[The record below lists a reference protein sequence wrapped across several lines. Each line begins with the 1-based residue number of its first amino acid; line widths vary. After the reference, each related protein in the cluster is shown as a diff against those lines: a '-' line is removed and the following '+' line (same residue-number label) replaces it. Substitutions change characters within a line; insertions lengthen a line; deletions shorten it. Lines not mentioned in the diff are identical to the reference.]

1 MKDGAGTPHFPGAA
15 MAPVWAPDGVA
26 TRTPDSEIPAK
37 DRPAQGAGIDPLG
50 DAGLGP
56 DPGAALAAFVTS
68 YDPRTDGAMIE
79 RAYRVAERA
88 HRDQKRDNGDPYI
101 GHPVAVAQILAG
113 YRLDAATI
121 ATALLH
127 DTVEDTGITLQDL
140 SRDFGPEI
148 ARLVDGVTKLTR
160 LELQS
165 ERTKQAENFRK
176 LVLAM
181 SEDIRVLLV
190 KLADRTHNMRTLHF
204 VPQQARRARTARETM
219 EIYAPLAERIGMQA
233 VKDELEDRAFRELQ
247 PDASQTINARLAFL
261 RGQGADLIA
270 DIAEDIRRRLRDAD
284 VPVIDIQGREKS
296 AYGIWLKMHSKKVEF
311 EQLSDIM
318 AFRVITDD
326 KANCYAAL
334 GAIHS
339 AYRVVPGRFKDYI
352 STPKPNGYQSL
363 HTGVTV
369 PERRNAKIEVQIRTP
384 EMHEVAEFGV
394 AAHWIY
400 KQGPDGVVNA
410 ARDRKRYPW
419 VKDLL
424 EILENAGEAQDFLEN
439 TKLALHQDQVF
450 CFTPK
455 GDLIALPRGATPV
468 DFAYQVHSQVG
479 DSCVGAKINGRIV
492 PLRHQL
498 ENGDQ
503 VEIITARGGT
513 PNPAWERFVATGKA
527 RARIRRTVLAR
538 QREESRENGRQAI
551 ARAFRQEG
559 LDFSEKIAE
568 PAVKALKQPGFEELC
583 IAVGNGN
590 ITAREVLHAAVP
602 ELRGPPRPAMSP
614 LESLAL
620 TRARGKPGATVPHR
634 VTKSREAA
642 HGITGLVSGMA
653 VSFAG
658 CCHPVP
664 GDRIVGIVTT
674 GRGVTIHKQECHT
687 LEAFSATPER
697 FIDVDWDTQPGA
709 AGEHVARLS
718 VVTSN
723 EGSAIAGMTTA
734 IAKQEARIQSLRFLH
749 RASDFAELNVD
760 LEVKDLRHLSS
771 VIAALRALP
780 GIEQVER
787 AKA

>member
-1 MKDGAGTPHFPGAA
+1 MNDGAGSRILPGVA
-15 MAPVWAPDGVA
+15 WAPRAPEGVA
-26 TRTPDSEIPAK
+26 TRLAPPAVL
-37 DRPAQGAGIDPLG
+37 PA
-50 DAGLGP
+50 
-56 DPGAALAAFVTS
+56 DPGEELAALVTG
-68 YDPRTDGAMIE
+68 YDPRADGDLIR
-79 RAYRVAERA
+79 RAYAVAEES
-88 HRDQKRDNGDPYI
+88 HRGQARDNGDPYI
-101 GHPVAVAQILAG
+101 GHPVEVARILAG
-113 YRLDAATI
+113 YRLDAATV

-127 DTVEDTGITLQDL
+127 DTVEDTGLTLAGL
-140 SRDFGPEI
+140 SQRFGPEI
-148 ARLVDGVTKLTR
+148 AKLVDGVTKLTR

-190 KLADRTHNMRTLHF
+190 KLADRLHNMRTLHF
-204 VPQQARRARTARETM
+204 VPQEHRRQRTAKETM

-233 VKDELEDRAFRELQ
+233 VKDELEDLAFREIQ
-247 PDASQTINARLAFL
+247 PDACQTIVARLAFL

-270 DIAEDIRRRLRDAD
+270 DIAADLRRVLIGSE
-284 VPVIDIQGREKS
+284 VPVIELQGREKT

-318 AFRVITDD
+318 AFRVITAT
-326 KANCYAAL
+326 KADCYAAL
-334 GAIHS
+334 GAVHS

-352 STPKPNGYQSL
+352 STPKSNGYQSL

-400 KQGPDGVVNA
+400 KQGPEGAATA

-424 EILENAGEAQDFLEN
+424 EILDNADQAQDFLEN

-468 DFAYQVHSQVG
+468 DFAYQVHSVVG

-503 VEIITARGGT
+503 VEIITARGGK
-513 PNPAWERFVATGKA
+513 PNPAWERFVVTGKA
-527 RARIRRTVLAR
+527 RARIRRTVLAA
-538 QREESRENGRQAI
+538 QREESRETGRQAI

-583 IAVGNGN
+583 VAVGGGH
-590 ITAREVLHAAVP
+590 ISAKDVLHAAVP
-602 ELRGPPRPAMSP
+602 ELRGSPRPSVSP
-614 LESLAL
+614 LENFPLG
-620 TRARGKPGATVPHR
+620 RARGKPGATVPHAR
-634 VTKSREAA
+634 GREVA
-642 HGITGLVSGMA
+642 HGITGLVAGMA
-653 VSFAG
+653 VNFAG
-658 CCHPVP
+658 CCHPVV
-664 GDRIVGIVTT
+664 GDTIVGIVST
-674 GRGVTIHKQECHT
+674 GRGVTIHKQGCHT
-687 LEAFSATPER
+687 LEAFAATPER
-697 FIDVDWDTQPGA
+697 FIDVDWDTRPGA

-718 VVTSN
+718 VITSN
-723 EGSAIAGMTTA
+723 EDSAVAAMTIA
-734 IAKQEARIQSLRFLH
+734 IAKQDARIQSLRFVH
-749 RASDFAELNVD
+749 RAADHAELAVD
-760 LEVKDLRHLSS
+760 MEVKDLRHLSS
-771 VIAALRALP
+771 VIAALRACP

>member
-1 MKDGAGTPHFPGAA
+1 MSDGTGSRHTPGAA
-15 MAPVWAPDGVA
+15 WALRAPEGVA
-26 TRTPDSEIPAK
+26 TRVLAPLSPAY
-37 DRPAQGAGIDPLG
+37 A
-50 DAGLGP
+50 
-56 DPGAALAAFVTS
+56 DPGAELAALVTS
-68 YDPRTDGAMIE
+68 YDPRADGAMIE
-79 RAYRVAERA
+79 RAYRVAEEA

-101 GHPVAVAQILAG
+101 GHPVEVARILAG

-127 DTVEDTGITLQDL
+127 DTVEDTGLTLADL
-140 SRDFGPEI
+140 SKRFGPEI
-148 ARLVDGVTKLTR
+148 AKLVDGVTKLTR

-190 KLADRTHNMRTLHF
+190 KLADRLHNMRTLHF
-204 VPQQARRARTARETM
+204 VPQPPRRARTARETM
-219 EIYAPLAERIGMQA
+219 EIYAPLAERIGMHG
-233 VKDELEDRAFRELQ
+233 VKDELEDLAFREIQ
-247 PDASQTINARLAFL
+247 PDAWQTITARLSFL

-270 DIAEDIRRRLRDAD
+270 EIADDLRARLNAAG
-284 VPVIDIQGREKS
+284 VPVVEIQGREKS
-296 AYGIWLKMHSKKVEF
+296 AYGIWLKMHEKKVEF

-326 KANCYAAL
+326 KVNCYAAL
-334 GAIHS
+334 GAVHS

-400 KQGPDGVVNA
+400 KQGPDGVAQA

-424 EILENAGEAQDFLEN
+424 EILENAGEAPQDFLEA

-455 GDLIALPRGATPV
+455 GDLIALPRGATPI

-492 PLRHQL
+492 PLRHRL

-513 PNPAWERFVATGKA
+513 PNPAWERFVVTGKA
-527 RARIRRTVLAR
+527 RARIRRTVLAS
-538 QREESRENGRQAI
+538 QREESRETGRQAI

-590 ITAREVLHAAVP
+590 ITAKDVLHAAVP
-602 ELRGPPRPAMSP
+602 ELRGPPRPALNP
-614 LESLAL
+614 LQNLPL

-634 VTKSREAA
+634 HTKGREVA
-642 HGITGLVSGMA
+642 HGITGLVAGMA
-653 VSFAG
+653 VNFAG

-664 GDRIVGIVTT
+664 GDRIVGIVST

-687 LEAFSATPER
+687 LDAFAATPER

-718 VVTSN
+718 VVTAN
-723 EGSAIAGMTTA
+723 EGAAVAAMTIA
-734 IAKQEARIQSLRFLH
+734 IAKQDARIQSLRFVH
-749 RASDFAELNVD
+749 RGVDFVELNVD
-760 LEVKDLRHLSS
+760 LEVRDLRHLSN
-771 VIAALRALP
+771 VIASLRACP

>member
-1 MKDGAGTPHFPGAA
+1 MKDGTGIPNPPGVAMTPF
-15 MAPVWAPDGVA
+15 WAPEGVLAGASDFGGGDG
-26 TRTPDSEIPAK
+26 T
-37 DRPAQGAGIDPLG
+37 G
-50 DAGLGP
+50 DAGLGEN
-56 DPGAALAAFVTS
+56 PGAALAALVTG
-68 YDPRTDGAMIE
+68 YDPRADGAMIE
-79 RAYRVAERA
+79 RAYGVAEKA
-88 HRDQKRDNGDPYI
+88 HRNQQRDNGDPYI
-101 GHPVAVAQILAG
+101 GHPVAVAGILAG

-127 DTVEDTGITLQDL
+127 DTVEDTGVTLQDL
-140 SRDFGPEI
+140 SRDFGPDV
-148 ARLVDGVTKLTR
+148 AKLVDGVTKLTR

-204 VPQQARRARTARETM
+204 VPQQHRRARTARETM
-219 EIYAPLAERIGMQA
+219 EIYAPLAERIGMQS

-270 DIAEDIRRRLRDAD
+270 DIAEDLRRRLRDSD
-284 VPVIDIQGREKS
+284 VPVIEIQGREKS

-410 ARDRKRYPW
+410 SRDRKRYPW

-468 DFAYQVHSQVG
+468 DFAYHVHSQIG

-513 PNPAWERFVATGKA
+513 PNPAWERFVVTGKA

-583 IAVGNGN
+583 IAVGAGN
-590 ITAREVLHAAVP
+590 ITARDVLHAAVP
-602 ELRGPPRPAMSP
+602 ELRGPPRPAVSGI
-614 LESLAL
+614 EALAL
-620 TRARGKPGATVPHR
+620 TRARGKPGSTVPHR
-634 VTKSREAA
+634 VTKGRDVA
-642 HGITGLVSGMA
+642 HGITGLVSGME

-664 GDRIVGIVTT
+664 GDRIVGIVST
-674 GRGVTIHKQECHT
+674 GRGVTVHKQGCHT
-687 LEAFSATPER
+687 LDAFAGTPER
-697 FIDVDWDTQPGA
+697 FIDVDWDTAPGA

-718 VVTSN
+718 VIASN
-723 EGSAIAGMTTA
+723 EAAAIAGMTTA
-734 IAKQEARIQSLRFLH
+734 ITKQEARIQSLRFLH

>member
-1 MKDGAGTPHFPGAA
+1 MTN
-15 MAPVWAPDGVA
+15 
-26 TRTPDSEIPAK
+26 
-37 DRPAQGAGIDPLG
+37 GAGIPRPPGAVPRLFLAPEGVAASAPVQLAAGRPESDSLG

-56 DPGAALAAFVTS
+56 DPGRALADLVTG
-68 YDPRTDGAMIE
+68 YDPRADGPMIE

-101 GHPVAVAQILAG
+101 GHPVAVAGILAG

-127 DTVEDTGITLQDL
+127 DTVEDTGLTLADL
-140 SRDFGPEI
+140 SRDFGSDV
-148 ARLVDGVTKLTR
+148 AKLVDGVTKLTR

-204 VPQQARRARTARETM
+204 VPQQHRRQKTARETM

-247 PDASQTINARLAFL
+247 PDASQTIHARLAFL
-261 RGQGADLIA
+261 RGQGADLIEE
-270 DIAEDIRRRLRDAD
+270 IKEDIRRRLRDAE

-318 AFRVITDD
+318 AFRIVTDD
-326 KANCYAAL
+326 KANCYMAL
-334 GAIHS
+334 GAVHS

-410 ARDRKRYPW
+410 ARDRKRFPW

-479 DSCVGAKINGRIV
+479 DSTVGAKINGRIV
-492 PLRHQL
+492 PLRYQL

-513 PNPAWERFVATGKA
+513 PNPAWERFVVTGKA

-559 LDFSEKIAE
+559 LEFSEKTAE

-590 ITAREVLHAAVP
+590 ISARDVLHAAVP
-602 ELRGPPRPAMSP
+602 ELRGPPRPAVSG
-614 LESLAL
+614 LEALAL
-620 TRARGKPGATVPHR
+620 TRARGRPGATVAY
-634 VTKSREAA
+634 SRGTGGREVA
-642 HGITGLVSGMA
+642 HGIVGLVSGME
-653 VSFAG
+653 VHFG
-658 CCHPVP
+658 NCCHPVP
-664 GDRIVGIVTT
+664 GDRIVGIIST
-674 GRGVTIHKQECHT
+674 GRGVTVHKQGCHT
-687 LEAFSATPER
+687 LEAFAATPER
-697 FIDVDWDTQPGA
+697 FIDVDWDNGPGA

-723 EGSAIAGMTTA
+723 EGPAIAGMTTA

-749 RASDFAELNVD
+749 RSADFAELNVD